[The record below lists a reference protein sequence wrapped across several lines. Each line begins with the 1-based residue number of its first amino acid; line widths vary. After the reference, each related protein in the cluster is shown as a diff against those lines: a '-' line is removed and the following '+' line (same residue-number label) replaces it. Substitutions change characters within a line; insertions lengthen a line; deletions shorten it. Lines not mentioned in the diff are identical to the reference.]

1 LVVRIHPAET
11 WTVGPSVA
19 EIIQKVL
26 PDLPPHIHLIGSK
39 EKVNT
44 YDLMEIADLALVFT
58 TTAGVE
64 MATRGIPVLVS
75 GRATY
80 RKRGFTLDADT
91 WEEYF
96 QKLEQALTSLPDNRL
111 TQEQIEQAWN
121 YAYAYFHE
129 FTRPFPWHL
138 EKIMPDLDRRPVSYV
153 LSPEGRQE
161 YESTFQELAGA
172 PINW

>member
-1 LVVRIHPAET
+1 
-11 WTVGPSVA
+11 
-19 EIIQKVL
+19 
-26 PDLPPHIHLIGSK
+26 
-39 EKVNT
+39 
-44 YDLMEIADLALVFT
+44 MEIADLALVYT

-80 RKRGFTLDADT
+80 RKRGFTIDADT
-91 WEEYF
+91 WDDYF
-96 QKLEQALTSLPDNRL
+96 QKLEWILADLPAQRL
-111 TQEQIEQAWN
+111 PAEQIEQAWN

-138 EKIMPDLDRRPVSYV
+138 EKIMADLDKRPISYV
-153 LSPEGRQE
+153 LSPEGRQK
-161 YESTFQELAGA
+161 YEDTFQELAGA